1 MFAKINALNINS
13 FLLLY
18 LGQVIDLKG
27 SILRIY
33 SFRRDRLQGSSLW
46 YGHLVVNINFVFMC
60 THLLLIHHSQKCSF
74 FAVDVGF
81 EQIVSQATVEVR
93 LLSFAHKSALSLM
106 VSSNKAVMVC
116 YRKPTEQLA
125 HMTVNV

>member
-1 MFAKINALNINS
+1 MPVGCSVLIVVVLLFKKSSCDMFAGINALNINS

-46 YGHLVVNINFVFMC
+46 YGHLVVNIIFVFMC

-74 FAVDVGF
+74 F
-81 EQIVSQATVEVR
+81 
-93 LLSFAHKSALSLM
+93 
-106 VSSNKAVMVC
+106 C
-116 YRKPTEQLA
+116 C
-125 HMTVNV
+125 